1 MIFDNI
7 EFKREDSFKL
17 VDVFIDENLAWNNHI
32 EVIEKK
38 ISKNT
43 GIPYRASYLFYFK
56 NLRKIYFS
64 FTDIFITNANIAWA
78 NTFKTKLHGIL
89 KKQKHAGRIIF
100 HTNRVGYSRPLIKE
114 MKALNAYQINI
125 IQTLK
130 FIRKPKYG
138 INPWIFL
145 SKFLEVDLQYPTR
158 FSQSSF

>member
-1 MIFDNI
+1 MILNDLLI
-7 EFKREDSFKL
+7 
-17 VDVFIDENLAWNNHI
+17 NHI

-43 GIPYRASYLFYFK
+43 GIPYRASYLLYFK

-64 FTDIFITNANIAWA
+64 FIHIFITNVNIAWA

-89 KKQKHAGRIIF
+89 KKQKYTGRLIF
-100 HTNRVGYSRPLIKE
+100 HANRVGYSRPLIKE

-130 FIRKPKYG
+130 FMRKPKQG
-138 INPWIFL
+138 INPRIFH
-145 SKFLEVDLQYPTR
+145 SKFREVDLQYPTR
-158 FSQSSF
+158 FSHSSF